1 DSFWDCYPDL
11 ELEAK
16 QFVYQECSKT
26 EAAFTVE
33 TLARFIDQ
41 HFYELN
47 NLKKIDQ
54 QLVRSVE
61 SCRLD
66 LRRFS
71 VKFTANSSRPYFL
84 GHERED
90 VVKHRQEFVKYF
102 IEREQHFYTITN
114 DAVPQWRI
122 PTTVPT
128 ILL

>member
-1 DSFWDCYPDL
+1 TSIGGTTIKTCHKWANNLVNKDFDEFTIDERGGKRSDSFWDCCPDL

-33 TLARFIDQ
+33 TLARFIGQ
-41 HFYELN
+41 RFYELN

-66 LRRFS
+66 LRRFRVKLFS
-71 VKFTANSSRPYFL
+71 VTANRT
-84 GHERED
+84 R
-90 VVKHRQEFVKYF
+90 
-102 IEREQHFYTITN
+102 
-114 DAVPQWRI
+114 A
-122 PTTVPT
+122 
-128 ILL
+128 